1 MPLFSRNDS
10 IKLLSARPHSLV
22 LWCILIFILAFFIWA
37 FYFSVNQTV
46 HAKGNVIAK
55 ARTQVIQSIDGGKLR
70 FLYVKEGQEVKKNDL
85 LSELDDSRVMPV
97 FNDANDR
104 KVALLV
110 IKQRLE
116 AELNNSNRL
125 VFDRSFDNV
134 DNNLVRRQIDLFYRV
149 KKSYDDQMSTM
160 ADSLSLAQ
168 DEYQR
173 YLELDKLGDV
183 SHAEVLRIKR
193 QLNEIKA
200 SIANFKNK
208 HFQDIATELEKVNE
222 DLSAQEQNLIDKNQL
237 MQHTKLYSPVHGL
250 VKSIKVTTLGG
261 VLKPG
266 DTLMEIVPMDS
277 GFTIEA
283 KVKPADMAFVRV
295 GQAVNVKLDAY
306 DYTIYGALSGRIS
319 YISPDS
325 FSEQIGP
332 EAMPFFRVL
341 IEIADKVKNR
351 NNGRDINLSPG
362 MTAAV
367 DISTGNR
374 SVLSLIFKPLI
385 KTLNESF

>member
-1 MPLFSRNDS
+1 MPLFSRKDS

-134 DNNLVRRQIDLFYRV
+134 DYNLVRRQIDLFYRV

-173 YLELDKLGDV
+173 YLELDKMGDV

-341 IEIADKVKNR
+341 IEIEDKVKNR